1 MRWSRSI
8 GLMTGVMLL
17 TSLFST
23 LSAADTKL
31 NHKVQLA
38 APSGVSALA
47 DSNSAVIN
55 FNPVDF
61 ALSYTVRVYVGMS
74 KKIFGKLHRNWVSGT
89 RITGLR
95 ASQQYRITVQAIGDG
110 SNYSSSSESG
120 KIAVK
125 TTAAIFQYSIT
136 FDSGTADSGF
146 LPTESGTASSVTLSL
161 FSTGNMVNA
170 GYHFT
175 GWLGDDG
182 KKYRDG
188 QVISLPGTFRHTLTA
203 HWLANNN
210 SGSEKTATAAVSYSI
225 TFDSGTAD
233 SGFLPTESGTASSV
247 TLSLFSTGNMVKAG
261 YHFTGWLGDNATS
274 YSDGQVISLPGTFR
288 HTLTAQWAINTYSY
302 SITFD
307 SGTADSGFLP
317 TESGTASSVTL
328 SLFSTGNMVKAGYHF
343 TGWLGDNATSY
354 SDGQVISL
362 PGTFTHTLTAQWA
375 KYAFT
380 STHAPSF
387 SGSPSM
393 NLPFTASLS
402 PWSPAASF
410 SYQWQKSAD
419 GVSNWLNTGVN
430 SLSYTPTAG
439 ETSTYLRL
447 QVVGTANGYTTET
460 QTSVVS
466 DKVGYLF
473 SKRDFT
479 VETWV
484 KPTTGFKTTGRNEIF
499 SLYNGFPWTARF
511 DIWYGNTPN
520 TWGVYDSNYG
530 ERTFSA
536 PDVALDTWHHIVVA
550 RHEGV
555 IHIFYD
561 GVEVYSFSDDSD
573 FSVANKL
580 SLGSDCY
587 WFGTNDAPRNWA
599 HAKIAYVRVV
609 NGFDLYLNN
618 FTPSIDP
625 PASVPGTTFL
635 LSSVISP
642 ASDTTLE
649 ASPNSFFDMLIGRDA
664 VLRRGGAA
672 PLTSTDVPVPLG

>member
-1 MRWSRSI
+1 
-8 GLMTGVMLL
+8 MTGVMLL

-210 SGSEKTATAAVSYSI
+210 SGSEKTATAAV
-225 TFDSGTAD
+225 
-233 SGFLPTESGTASSV
+233 
-247 TLSLFSTGNMVKAG
+247 
-261 YHFTGWLGDNATS
+261 
-274 YSDGQVISLPGTFR
+274 
-288 HTLTAQWAINTYSY
+288 SY